1 MGLKADRQIWGI
13 LRNGAEPRIG
23 AISDGGKVR
32 VDGIQRPCRHDDKQ
46 TNKQTNT
53 ITLLFNQYITQCA
66 MHTLQIMFNGVKD
79 IKHNS
84 GVDGI

>member
-1 MGLKADRQIWGI
+1 MVQSLGLAQFQMGGRLEW
-13 LRNGAEPRIG
+13 IG
-23 AISDGGKVR
+23 FRDHAVMMI
-32 VDGIQRPCRHDDKQ
+32 
-46 TNKQTNT
+46 NKQTNT
-53 ITLLFNQYITQCA
+53 ITLLFNKYITQCA

>member
-1 MGLKADRQIWGI
+1 MVQSLGLAQFQMGGRLEW
-13 LRNGAEPRIG
+13 IG
-23 AISDGGKVR
+23 FRDHAVMMI
-32 VDGIQRPCRHDDKQ
+32 
-46 TNKQTNT
+46 NKQTNT

>member
-1 MGLKADRQIWGI
+1 MVQSLGLAQFQMGGRLEW
-13 LRNGAEPRIG
+13 IG
-23 AISDGGKVR
+23 FRDHVVMMI
-32 VDGIQRPCRHDDKQ
+32 
-46 TNKQTNT
+46 NKQTNT
-53 ITLLFNQYITQCA
+53 ITLLFNKYITQCA